1 MQHMPVCRLC
11 LLMYADCQPGYGGTG
26 CSKCVG
32 NTYSTGGPSGS
43 TTCSTCPGN
52 FTVPSNGDLAISAVN
67 CTGIYARCSMAHMTW
82 KAMHGGVSHQQ
93 DGVCAEWCHH
103 QADTC
108 RTHLCVCHCGAPSA
122 PCPHYR
128 HYHFSRKTLPVT
140 DELPLF
146 FVCLMLAVCLAGYGG
161 ADCQQCTGNT
171 FSPGGTTADC
181 SNCSTGYV
189 TNGNGASACTGGKF
203 TVCVAGNNE
212 NSSTAEVSRQ
222 DYS

>member
-1 MQHMPVCRLC
+1 MH
-11 LLMYADCQPGYGGTG
+11 ADCQPGYGGTG
-26 CSKCVG
+26 GSKCVG

-43 TTCSTCPGN
+43 TTCATCPGN
-52 FTVPSNGDLAISAVN
+52 FTVPSNGDLAISADD

-82 KAMHGGVSHQQ
+82 TAMHGGVSHQQ
-93 DGVCAEWCHH
+93 DGVCAEACLIRAGHTSAVYATVAHH
-103 QADTC
+103 
-108 RTHLCVCHCGAPSA
+108 
-122 PCPHYR
+122 CPDYR
-128 HYHFSRKTLPVT
+128 HCHFSRKTLPVT

-161 ADCQQCTGNT
+161 AHCQQCTGNT

-203 TVCVAGNNE
+203 TVCVAGNNG
-212 NSSTAEVSRQ
+212 NSSTAVVSRQ